1 MLIAKV
7 LFTMKFTPF
16 TKYPSSHVYVFVTF
30 SDPCVKPLL
39 SLLY

>member
-16 TKYPSSHVYVFVTF
+16 TKYPSSHVYV
-30 SDPCVKPLL
+30 S
-39 SLLY
+39 